1 MISLDEYVENMKPEQ
16 KAIYFIASDSITS
29 AKNAPFLEK
38 MLEKGLEVL
47 YLVEPIDEVAVQS
60 LKAYKEKDF
69 VDISKEDLDLGK
81 CLM

>member
-38 MLEKGLEVL
+38 MLEKGLEVCVVL
-47 YLVEPIDEVAVQS
+47 LNGATFCSS
-60 LKAYKEKDF
+60 LLIFLLAQR
-69 VDISKEDLDLGK
+69 
-81 CLM
+81 